1 MFDTII
7 HWLNI
12 VPLSEPWRA
21 IVLVAS
27 VLGFTFIL
35 HILWD
40 LALKLTGKLGRR
52 TSRSKA

>member
-12 VPLSEPWRA
+12 VPLGEPWRA

-40 LALKLTGKLGRR
+40 LALRLPSKLGRR